1 MRKSLLFVALLI
13 VSQVEIMN
21 AQSMFEA
28 PDTVCVRQPIQLTS
42 NVPDAST
49 HYWGFC
55 SAYLRNNPTGT
66 NLGKEPWELH
76 GPTDI
81 EVVKDGDK
89 YYGFVVTAKNNAF
102 IRLDYGTSLH
112 STPVVTDYGTFDNAL
127 PFNLNSL
134 YPVKDSANGNWHIF
148 VSGGSTIGNSEMA
161 RIDFGSSLGNVPN
174 IVNFGNFGGVLDG
187 PHGIFVAKEADKWY
201 GFCLNKNST
210 SLVRF
215 DMDTNISLTPMYTN
229 LGPIIKSLNPHDLAA
244 VRENGEWYFFV
255 TNSASND
262 INRIHIGPSLNIT
275 TVPPI
280 TEQENPGNQEESYFG
295 PSGISFMRDCD
306 DVFLFVTNRTSHEL
320 VRVLLPGGAAAPG
333 LSWDPE
339 NFGIV
344 GAMAEPAGISKVIRD
359 RDDVF
364 AFVPNFNDSTITRVL
379 FPQCTNASI
388 TSSTT
393 KRPPAYSYNAQG
405 YYNVYYAVNEGTPD
419 MMVHCKQIAVLPI
432 PPMVISNDTTICQG
446 DTISLKALSTTALN
460 ITWSP
465 EYNLSSSDD
474 IDVRAWP
481 QYTVQYR
488 ILLPYSDGCI
498 VDTAIDVT
506 VHKVKAD
513 AGPDRD
519 IADGAATLVGG
530 PFTSTGPQYAY
541 NWHPAQYIDNP
552 QRPNATV
559 RPPYSFTYYLEVTDS
574 AGCRDVDTVII
585 RTDCANLT
593 LPNAFAP
600 KGGSVESNTRTFGL
614 INSSFSI
621 IKLNYFRIFDRWGK
635 LVFETTD
642 PTQRWDGTVNG
653 EDAQFGVY
661 VYDVDAFCGDD
672 GRRIHKSG
680 NVTLIR

>member
-13 VSQVEIMN
+13 VSQVEILN

-28 PDTVCVRQPIQLTS
+28 PDTICVRQPVQLSS
-42 NVPDAST
+42 NVPDAAT

-55 SAYLRNNPTGT
+55 SAYLRNNPSGT
-66 NLGKEPWELH
+66 NLGKEPWHLD

-81 EVVKDGDK
+81 EVVKEGDS
-89 YYGFVVTAKNNAF
+89 YYGFVITAKNNAF
-102 IRLDYGTSLH
+102 KRLEFGTSLH
-112 STPVVTDYGTFDNAL
+112 NIPTVTDYGTFDDAL
-127 PFNLNSL
+127 PLNLNSL
-134 YPVKDSANGNWHIF
+134 YPVKDEANGNWHIF
-148 VSGGSTIGNSEMA
+148 VSGGSSIGNSEMA
-161 RIDFGSSLGNVPN
+161 RIDYGNSLANVPN
-174 IVNFGNFGGVLDG
+174 IVNFGNFGNVLDG
-187 PHGIFVAKEADKWY
+187 PHGIFVAKEDDKWY
-201 GFCLNKNST
+201 GFCLNKNSS

-215 DMDTNISLTPMYTN
+215 DMDTNISLTPMFTD
-229 LGPIIKSLNPHDLAA
+229 LGPIVKTANPHDLAA
-244 VRENGEWYFFV
+244 VREDGEWYFFV
-255 TNSASND
+255 TGSTSND
-262 INRIHIGPSLNIT
+262 VNRIRIGTSFNIPST
-275 TVPPI
+275 PGPAD
-280 TEQENPGNQEESYFG
+280 QENPGPLGVFFS
-295 PSGISFMRDCD
+295 PSGISFIRDCD

-320 VRVLLPGGAAAPG
+320 VRLRLPGGVTAPG
-333 LSWDPE
+333 GTWDPK
-339 NFGIV
+339 NFGVV

-379 FPQCTNASI
+379 FAQCTNASI

-393 KRPPAYSYNAQG
+393 KRPPAYSYNAPG

-419 MMVHCKQIAVLPI
+419 MMVHCKQIAVLQI

-446 DTISLKALSTTALN
+446 DTIALKVLSTTALN

-481 QYTVQYR
+481 EYTVQYR

-498 VDTAIDVT
+498 VDTSIDVT

-519 IADGAATLVGG
+519 LADGAATLLGG
-530 PFTSTGPQYAY
+530 PFTTMGPQYAY

-552 QRPNATV
+552 QMPNATV
-559 RPPYSFTYYLEVTDS
+559 RPPYSFTYYLEVRDT
-574 AGCRDVDTVII
+574 AGCIDVDTVII
-585 RTDCANLT
+585 LTTCANLT

-600 KGGSVESNTRTFGL
+600 KGASPESNLRTFGL
-614 INSSFSI
+614 INSSHSI

-653 EDAQFGVY
+653 EDALFGVY
-661 VYDVDAFCGDD
+661 VYDVDAFCGED